1 MAARAALKAQYEH
14 ETRLSND
21 PSTPLQEQLDELE
34 LEVIAGGSNSSSN
47 HYLRQQHHFPSG
59 EQMLQMNDN
68 RNGERDPAA
77 SGTEEGDDEEDET
90 GAHAD
95 DRDENDGRFWI
106 LFPSF

>member
-1 MAARAALKAQYEH
+1 VAARTALKAQYEH

-59 EQMLQMNDN
+59 EQILQMNDN
-68 RNGERDPAA
+68 RNGERDPVA

-95 DRDENDGRFWI
+95 DRDEADGRF
-106 LFPSF
+106 